1 MENLTQSWTF
11 FSIFKKGQGR
21 PPPVSPSCTSVNVD
35 WYASISLNIPKS
47 SWKCLNNVPTM
58 SGLWLFLIVLH
69 VWQAL
74 KMSRVLNVSE
84 FWIWHG
90 CICKGYIEFWM
101 FEYGSVCLNTET
113 INNLFF
119 LTTLNEQLGLFWK
132 CKTTK
137 FKLTK
142 NIKKEFLSKN
152 IFV

>member
-21 PPPVSPSCTSVNVD
+21 PPPVSSSCTSVNVD

-47 SWKCLNNVPTM
+47 SWKCLNNVLTM

-74 KMSRVLNVSE
+74 KMSRLLNVSE

-90 CICKGYIEFWM
+90 CICKGYIEFWI
-101 FEYGSVCLNTET
+101 CLNMAQYASILKLLIT
-113 INNLFF
+113 FF
-119 LTTLNEQLGLFWK
+119 FDY
-132 CKTTK
+132 
-137 FKLTK
+137 FKWTAGFILK
-142 NIKKEFLSKN
+142 M
-152 IFV
+152 